1 MDKIQTTNSEV
12 LTSKKAEL
20 SAMSAAK
27 KEIARVINTN
37 EAVADANTI
46 TDKTAFKDGISVFKV
61 SEKTYAGI
69 SKTADGKYML
79 YLDGNIS
86 HVLTKPNSSTL

>member
-1 MDKIQTTNSEV
+1 MKALWYDDFVDKIQTTNSEV

-46 TDKTAFKDGISVFKV
+46 TDKTAFKDGI
-61 SEKTYAGI
+61 TYYI
-69 SKTADGKYML
+69 
-79 YLDGNIS
+79 I
-86 HVLTKPNSSTL
+86 